1 MNPPRIHGATLS
13 AWKPPDVT
21 SSACAAH
28 NTTSVGVS
36 FSPVSTWARY
46 APPAA
51 DAPDEP
57 IPLHGLIPFLI
68 LISIPKSEPVLFNT
82 SVAAIPTEFLVG
94 SVGMPSLPG
103 PEISVILIPESIFL
117 PSIVSNGSSS
127 ANPNMSNPAPMFDV
141 VAGA

>member
-1 MNPPRIHGATLS
+1 MKKKMLSMLLALTVTASLVGCAT
-13 AWKPPDVT
+13 T
-21 SSACAAH
+21 GGTETAA
-28 NTTSVGVS
+28 
-36 FSPVSTWARY
+36 
-46 APPAA
+46 PAA